1 MDREPF
7 HAALDQVFN
16 EAGISVTD
24 SVIGNIENVF
34 GERDPEAAIC
44 RDGKGNPEHD
54 LELRAKV
61 RVPLNEDPYE
71 YFEREVKPQAPNAWI
86 NEESKRYDDKDG
98 ELGVVGYEINF
109 DKYFYE
115 YQPPRSID
123 EIDGE
128 IQSLEQEIVDL
139 LNEVV

>member
-1 MDREPF
+1 MD
-7 HAALDQVFN
+7 
-16 EAGISVTD
+16 
-24 SVIGNIENVF
+24 
-34 GERDPEAAIC
+34 
-44 RDGKGNPEHD
+44 
-54 LELRAKV
+54 
-61 RVPLNEDPYE
+61 Y
-71 YFEREVKPQAPNAWI
+71 
-86 NEESKRYDDKDG
+86 EESKRYDDKDG